1 MNKITIIKD
10 CLHSDTLKFIKS
22 EMTSGNFSWYYSCV
36 TYPKD
41 PGFVFTHKFYD
52 IDGGI
57 KSGRFNDLIIP
68 ILGNIKY
75 KVLRR
80 IKANCYTK
88 NENHIKHEFHIDDK
102 IKHKVALFTV
112 NTNNGYT
119 EFENGEKIPSIENT
133 LALFDGNVK
142 HRSVVQTDENLRI
155 NININYDEE
164 IWNN

>member
-52 IDGGI
+52 MDSGI

-68 ILGNIKY
+68 ILGNIKW
-75 KVLRR
+75 KFLRR

-88 NENHIKHEFHIDDK
+88 NKNHIKHKFHIDDPV
-102 IKHKVALFTV
+102 KHKVALFTI

-119 EFENGEKIPSIENT
+119 EFENGEKIPSVENT
-133 LALFDGNVK
+133 LAIFDGNIK
-142 HRSVVQTDENLRI
+142 HRSVIQTDENLRI

-164 IWNN
+164 I